1 MKNEPQV
8 GLESHQDHAEEAER
22 SWLDPGP
29 ETIAPGVH
37 RVPLPLPMDALR
49 AVNVYVLESDDG
61 LVLIDGGW
69 ALEESRRVLA
79 EALRVL
85 GYRLS
90 DIRQFLVTHLH
101 RDHYTQ
107 AVALRDEVG
116 SLVGLGIGEKPSL
129 DVLQSRGPIAGIEEH
144 GRLLR
149 EVGAGALAE
158 RFLRAAGQGDPSEHY
173 SPPDIWLTEGTYALA
188 GGQNLLAVP
197 TPGHTQGHLV
207 FADLES
213 GLLFA
218 GDHVLPHIT
227 PSIGFEALVPAFP
240 LHDYLTSLRAVLE
253 LPDLRLLPAHGPATD
268 SSHARARELISH
280 HDNRLDE
287 CLTAVR
293 SGASTAVEVAGE
305 IGWTRRRRALDTL
318 DDFNQMLAVVETH
331 AHLQLLLTTDRLV
344 LTGQDPWTYRVPDL

>member
-1 MKNEPQV
+1 MNEPQA
-8 GLESHQDHAEEAER
+8 GLESYQHVEEAER
-22 SWLDPGP
+22 RWFDPGP

-49 AVNVYVLESDDG
+49 AVNVYVLESSHG

-69 ALEESRRVLA
+69 ALEESKRVLA
-79 EALRVL
+79 DALRVL

-90 DIRQFLVTHLH
+90 DIREFLVTHLH

-107 AVALRDEVG
+107 AVALRDEVE
-116 SLVGLGIGEKPSL
+116 SRVGLGIGEKPSL
-129 DVLQSRGPIAGIEEH
+129 DLLQSRGPIAGIEAH

-149 EVGAGALAE
+149 EVGAVALAE
-158 RFLRAAGQGDPSEHY
+158 RFLRAAGRGDPSEHY
-173 SPPDIWLTEGTYALA
+173 SSPDTWLTEGIYALA
-188 GGQNLLAVP
+188 GGRDLLAVP

-207 FADLES
+207 FADLKS
-213 GLLFA
+213 GLLFS

-227 PSIGFEALVPAFP
+227 PSIGFEAKVPAFP

-253 LPDLRLLPAHGPATD
+253 LPDLRLLPAHGPTTD

-287 CLTAVR
+287 CLVAVR

-305 IGWTRRRRALDTL
+305 IGWTRHRRPLHAL
-318 DDFNQMLAVVETH
+318 DDFNQMLAIIETH
-331 AHLQLLLTTDRLV
+331 AHLQLLLTTERLAR
-344 LTGQDPWTYRVPDL
+344 TGQDPLTYRVTEL